1 MPYLLDEPAW
11 KALQNYYDSN
21 GSKINI
27 LQLFKQDPARFDKFK
42 LVFSRRLLTSI

>member
-11 KALQNYYDSN
+11 KALQSYYDNN

-27 LQLFKQDPARFDKFK
+27 LQLFKQDAARFEKFR
-42 LVFSRRLLTSI
+42 LVF